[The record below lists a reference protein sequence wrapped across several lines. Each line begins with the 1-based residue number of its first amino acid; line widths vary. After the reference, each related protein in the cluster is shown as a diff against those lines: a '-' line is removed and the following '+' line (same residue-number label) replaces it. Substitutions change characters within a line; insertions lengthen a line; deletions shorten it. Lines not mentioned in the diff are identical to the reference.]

1 VTDKI
6 VINGQAYDSPDAMPP
21 EVREQYETAL
31 RLAGPSGQAQTTIVR
46 KNFIA
51 MINGKVVSTPHDLP
65 PGARAE
71 LERLQAT
78 AGATGVHT
86 TITVNGAHYASI
98 DAMPAD
104 VRAQY
109 EGVLAMLAASGPAG
123 KVESAALRQM
133 QRLGSS
139 DDQRTTLPWRA
150 IGWLI
155 IGALALFYFLTRSH
169 RP

>member
-1 VTDKI
+1 MTEKI

-21 EVREQYETAL
+21 EVREQYEAAL

-51 MINGKVVSTPHDLP
+51 MINGKVVSTPNDLP
-65 PGARAE
+65 AEARAE
-71 LERLQAT
+71 LDRLQAT

-109 EGVLAMLAASGPAG
+109 EGALSQMLS
-123 KVESAALRQM
+123 
-133 QRLGSS
+133 LGSS
-139 DDQRTTLPWRA
+139 DDQRSTLPWRA

>member
-1 VTDKI
+1 MTQKI
-6 VINGQAYDSPDAMPP
+6 LINGQAYDSPDAMPP
-21 EVREQYETAL
+21 EVREQYEAAL
-31 RLAGPSGQAQTTIVR
+31 RLAGASGQAQTTIVR

-51 MINGKVVSTPHDLP
+51 MVNGKIVSSPSDLP
-65 PGARAE
+65 PESRAE

-78 AGATGVHT
+78 AGSTGVHT
-86 TITVNGAHYASI
+86 SITVNGAHYASI
-98 DAMPAD
+98 DDMPAD

-109 EGVLAMLAASGPAG
+109 ERALTALATSGPAG

-133 QRLGSS
+133 LRLGSN
-139 DDQRTTLPWRA
+139 DDQRSALPWRV

>member
-1 VTDKI
+1 MTEKI
-6 VINGQAYDSPDAMPP
+6 VINGQAYDNPDAMPP
-21 EVREQYETAL
+21 EVREQYEAAL

-51 MINGKVVSTPHDLP
+51 MINGKVVSTPNDLP
-65 PGARAE
+65 AE

-104 VRAQY
+104 VRTQY
-109 EGVLAMLAASGPAG
+109 EGALSQMLS
-123 KVESAALRQM
+123 
-133 QRLGSS
+133 LGSS
-139 DDQRTTLPWRA
+139 DDQRSTLPWRA